1 MEETALSRSSGSRK
15 RQREPESGDSDQSLS
30 LEDNLT
36 FSDTM
41 VALRIMRAQFPHIE
55 KVSIQPFVLQSQL
68 YSSVKDR
75 TQVDRELESL
85 KREKALRIFKLNTG
99 QDDHAIMLI
108 DDYLSQIERVIKRM
122 EEKKQDDLPVF
133 EWFKTH
139 VISSKLDPSI
149 GHDELTR
156 QLIDPNM
163 YWFAIPNVGPVL
175 KGLSQGRKELLS
187 LLNRRKFKEM
197 MMATLEKK
205 RLRLSPLDMRF
216 HLRDLIGSG
225 HLRTVEAPSGL
236 IVKVAKD

>member
-15 RQREPESGDSDQSLS
+15 RQREPESDDSDQSLS

-85 KREKALRIFKLNTG
+85 KREKALRVFKLNTG

-149 GHDELTR
+149 GHDELGMAFP
-156 QLIDPNM
+156 ID
-163 YWFAIPNVGPVL
+163 I
-175 KGLSQGRKELLS
+175 K
-187 LLNRRKFKEM
+187 
-197 MMATLEKK
+197 T
-205 RLRLSPLDMRF
+205 
-216 HLRDLIGSG
+216 
-225 HLRTVEAPSGL
+225 
-236 IVKVAKD
+236 